1 VLKGLSLT
9 IERGEF
15 FCLLGPSGC
24 GKTTVLNLLAGFEQP
39 TAGAV
44 RVDGRPV
51 TAPGV
56 ERTVVFQG
64 DDSLYTWLTA
74 VENVEF
80 GLRLAGVDAGP
91 RRATAERYLDLVG
104 LHGQGHKYPS
114 QLSGGMKQRIQI
126 ARALVC
132 ESPILLM
139 DEPFAAL
146 DAQTRSILQDELIGI
161 WQQTG
166 RTFLF
171 ITHDIGESILLAN
184 RIRPHDRGPRGEDE
198 DDRPR
203 RSGAPAPAGRSGRR
217 RALRAA
223 RRHGQRG
230 SAPGRRAAMN
240 AVSAAKAAPAP
251 PTTAARRRRLGV
263 PAALVPVLS
272 VCALLLVWQVVS
284 ARFFPPVLFPT
295 PVMVGKALVGEIL
308 SGRLLTDSVVSLRRI
323 FAGFVLGC
331 TIGAGLGLL
340 MGSVSAGAAHARP
353 VHPVRALRPVDLA
366 PLAGVDLVR
375 YWRGLEALPHH
386 LHDDVHR
393 PAQHARRGPQ
403 RAAEQDPGGAEPRR
417 HALAAISARHAAREP
432 SWHLH
437 GHARGHGAV
446 VHHGGRRPR

>member
-1 VLKGLSLT
+1 MLKGLALT

-39 TAGAV
+39 TAGAI

-184 RIRPHDRGPRGEDE
+184 RIGLMTAGPE
-198 DDRPR
+198 
-203 RSGAPAPAGRSGRR
+203 
-217 RALRAA
+217 A
-223 RRHGQRG
+223 R
-230 SAPGRRAAMN
+230 M
-240 AVSAAKAAPAP
+240 K
-251 PTTAARRRRLGV
+251 
-263 PAALVPVLS
+263 
-272 VCALLLVWQVVS
+272 
-284 ARFFPPVLFPT
+284 
-295 PVMVGKALVGEIL
+295 
-308 SGRLLTDSVVSLRRI
+308 
-323 FAGFVLGC
+323 
-331 TIGAGLGLL
+331 TI
-340 MGSVSAGAAHARP
+340 V
-353 VHPVRALRPVDLA
+353 PVDLA
-366 PLAGVDLVR
+366 RPRRRGDPAVGALYERLADMVS
-375 YWRGLEALPHH
+375 EE
-386 LHDDVHR
+386 VHR
-393 PAQHARRGPQ
+393 A
-403 RAAEQDPGGAEPRR
+403 GALR
-417 HALAAISARHAAREP
+417 
-432 SWHLH
+432 
-437 GHARGHGAV
+437 
-446 VHHGGRRPR
+446 

>member
-1 VLKGLSLT
+1 MLKGLALT

-51 TAPGV
+51 MAPGV
-56 ERTVVFQG
+56 ERAVVFQG

-184 RIRPHDRGPRGEDE
+184 RIGLMTAGPE
-198 DDRPR
+198 
-203 RSGAPAPAGRSGRR
+203 
-217 RALRAA
+217 A
-223 RRHGQRG
+223 R
-230 SAPGRRAAMN
+230 M
-240 AVSAAKAAPAP
+240 K
-251 PTTAARRRRLGV
+251 
-263 PAALVPVLS
+263 
-272 VCALLLVWQVVS
+272 
-284 ARFFPPVLFPT
+284 
-295 PVMVGKALVGEIL
+295 
-308 SGRLLTDSVVSLRRI
+308 
-323 FAGFVLGC
+323 
-331 TIGAGLGLL
+331 TI
-340 MGSVSAGAAHARP
+340 V
-353 VHPVRALRPVDLA
+353 PVDLA
-366 PLAGVDLVR
+366 
-375 YWRGLEALPHH
+375 
-386 LHDDVHR
+386 R
-393 PAQHARRGPQ
+393 PRRRGDAAVGALYERLAEMVSEEVR
-403 RAAEQDPGGAEPRR
+403 RAGALR
-417 HALAAISARHAAREP
+417 
-432 SWHLH
+432 
-437 GHARGHGAV
+437 
-446 VHHGGRRPR
+446 